1 MTTALFIGT
10 FNPIHNGHLM
20 IANYVLNNANVDK
33 VLFIPSP
40 DAPFKYTGNELADF
54 SMRCNMIELSIC
66 DIENKQMSYS
76 YIEEML
82 SRPTYTYN
90 TVKKLQELS
99 YNMEFSLIVGADNV
113 KQLDSWYKIDE
124 LLSMVNIIV
133 IPRGN
138 IDCEEEINSL
148 ENKYNIKNIKI
159 LHNCPLSNLSS
170 TFIRR
175 EIRQGKTIN
184 FYVPDKVRNFIV
196 DNKLWRD

>member
-1 MTTALFIGT
+1 MKIALFIGT

-20 IANYVLNNANVDK
+20 IANYVLNNTDIDK

-66 DIENKQMSYS
+66 DIENRRMSYS

-99 YNMEFSLIVGADNV
+99 YNAEFSLIVGADNV

-138 IDCEEEINSL
+138 IDCEKEINNL

-175 EIRQGKTIN
+175 EIRYGKTIN
-184 FYVPDKVRNFIV
+184 FYVPDNVRKFIV
-196 DNKLWRD
+196 ENKLWRD

>member
-1 MTTALFIGT
+1 MRTALFIGT

-66 DIENKQMSYS
+66 DIENRRMSYS

-99 YNMEFSLIVGADNV
+99 YNVEFSLIVGADNV

-133 IPRGN
+133 VPRGD
-138 IDCEEEINSL
+138 IDCDKEVRKLKE
-148 ENKYNIKNIKI
+148 KYVTKDITI
-159 LHNCPLSNLSS
+159 LNDCPQSNLSS
-170 TFIRR
+170 TFIRNQLK
-175 EIRQGKTIN
+175 QGKTID
-184 FYVPDKVRNFIV
+184 FYVPERVSKHINNNRLYF
-196 DNKLWRD
+196 

>member
-66 DIENKQMSYS
+66 DIENRQMSYS

-99 YNMEFSLIVGADNV
+99 YNVEFSLIVGADNV

-138 IDCEEEINSL
+138 IDCEKEINSL
-148 ENKYNIKNIKI
+148 ENKYNVKNIKI

-184 FYVPDKVRNFIV
+184 FYVPDKVRKFIV

>member
-1 MTTALFIGT
+1 
-10 FNPIHNGHLM
+10 
-20 IANYVLNNANVDK
+20 
-33 VLFIPSP
+33 
-40 DAPFKYTGNELADF
+40 
-54 SMRCNMIELSIC
+54 
-66 DIENKQMSYS
+66 
-76 YIEEML
+76 
-82 SRPTYTYN
+82 
-90 TVKKLQELS
+90 
-99 YNMEFSLIVGADNV
+99 MEFSLIVGADNV

-138 IDCEEEINSL
+138 IDCEKEINSL
-148 ENKYNIKNIKI
+148 ENKYNVKNIKI

-184 FYVPDKVRNFIV
+184 FYVPDKVGKFIV

>member
-66 DIENKQMSYS
+66 DIENRRMSYS

-99 YNMEFSLIVGADNV
+99 YNVEFSLIVGADNV

-138 IDCEEEINSL
+138 IDCEKEINSL
-148 ENKYNIKNIKI
+148 ENKYNVKNIKI

-184 FYVPDKVRNFIV
+184 FYVPDKVRKFIV

>member
-1 MTTALFIGT
+1 MTTALFFGT

-66 DIENKQMSYS
+66 DIENRQMSYS

-99 YNMEFSLIVGADNV
+99 YNVEFSLIVGADNV

-138 IDCEEEINSL
+138 IDCEKEINSL
-148 ENKYNIKNIKI
+148 ENKYNVKNIKI

-184 FYVPDKVRNFIV
+184 FYVPDKVGKFIV

>member
-40 DAPFKYTGNELADF
+40 DAPFKHTGNELADF

-66 DIENKQMSYS
+66 DIENRQMSYS

-99 YNMEFSLIVGADNV
+99 YNVEFSLIVGADNV

-138 IDCEEEINSL
+138 IDCEKEINSL
-148 ENKYNIKNIKI
+148 ENKYNVKNIKI

-184 FYVPDKVRNFIV
+184 FYVPDKVRKFIV

>member
-40 DAPFKYTGNELADF
+40 DAPFKDTHNVLLDF
-54 SMRCNMIELSIC
+54 KIRCDLIELSIY
-66 DIENKQMSYS
+66 DIGNKRMSYS

-99 YNMEFSLIVGADNV
+99 YNVEFSLIVGADNV

-138 IDCEEEINSL
+138 IDCEKEINSL

-184 FYVPDKVRNFIV
+184 FYVPDKVRKFIV

>member
-1 MTTALFIGT
+1 
-10 FNPIHNGHLM
+10 
-20 IANYVLNNANVDK
+20 
-33 VLFIPSP
+33 
-40 DAPFKYTGNELADF
+40 
-54 SMRCNMIELSIC
+54 
-66 DIENKQMSYS
+66 MSYS

-99 YNMEFSLIVGADNV
+99 YNVEFSLIVGADNV

-138 IDCEEEINSL
+138 IDCEKEINSL
-148 ENKYNIKNIKI
+148 ENKYNVKNIKI

-184 FYVPDKVRNFIV
+184 FYVPDKVRKFIV